1 MCAGS
6 KTGGW
11 CSRKPIG
18 NMKRLLFLIAALLPL
33 AAGAQERYRTLKL
46 DPVNEADT
54 LLVGWIDTRSAG
66 AERGIALMN
75 TYAELATKRA
85 QYLAAQREAGLGE
98 SDEMSRALAEQDAMF
113 EGMRKEYQQML
124 QQEGLDEES
133 RKSLEEALADLDIN
147 KAESRRQ
154 MQEYLGGMAAEGRQA
169 VADAGNPS
177 EFSEERLLLIKRNLQ
192 KYLLGGRL
200 WGFSAARDFR
210 NGFAAVARKDRDGDE
225 HWGFVNRAGRLA
237 IPCQWDDVFNFNNQ
251 RYYSL
256 SVWDAPEDED
266 DRPWTSVRK
275 EHNVGMIDTLGVVRI
290 PVRYPYSRRAQVVF
304 YRTKRGELAAVRD
317 PQTRK
322 WGFIDRSAAW
332 VIKPF
337 LADEPEWDEEQAC
350 FVDAEGRPVARQ

>member
-1 MCAGS
+1 M
-6 KTGGW
+6 
-11 CSRKPIG
+11 RK
-18 NMKRLLFLIAALLPL
+18 LFLVLAALLPL

-85 QYLAAQREAGLGE
+85 QYLAAQQEAGLGE
-98 SDEMSRALAEQDAMF
+98 SDEMARALAEQDALY

-133 RKSLEEALADLDIN
+133 RKSLEEALADLDKN

-169 VADAGNPS
+169 VADAGDPS
-177 EFSEERLLLIKRNLQ
+177 EFSEERLLLIKQNMQ

-210 NGFAAVARKDRDGDE
+210 NGFAAVARKDSHGDE
-225 HWGFVNRAGRLA
+225 HWGFVNRAGSLA
-237 IPCQWDDVFNFNNQ
+237 IPCRWDEVFNFNNQ

-256 SVWDAPEDED
+256 SVWDRPEDDD
-266 DRPWTSVRK
+266 DRPWTSVRQD
-275 EHNVGMIDTLGVVRI
+275 HNVGMIDTLGVVRI
-290 PVRYPYSRRAQVVF
+290 PVKYPYLSRAQVVF
-304 YRTKRGELAAVRD
+304 RRTSAGELAAVRD

-322 WGFIDRSAAW
+322 WGFIGRDAAW
-332 VIKPF
+332 VVKPS
-337 LADEPEWDEEQAC
+337 LADEPEWDEEAG
-350 FVDAEGRPVARQ
+350 FFLDPEGRPISLE

>member
-1 MCAGS
+1 
-6 KTGGW
+6 
-11 CSRKPIG
+11 
-18 NMKRLLFLIAALLPL
+18 MKRLLFLIAALLPL
-33 AAGAQERYRTLKL
+33 VVGAQERYRTLKL
-46 DPVNEADT
+46 EPVNAADT
-54 LLVGWIDTRSAG
+54 LLVGWIDVKAPD
-66 AERGIALMN
+66 AERGIALLN
-75 TYAELATKRA
+75 TYAGLFEKRA
-85 QYLAAQREAGLGE
+85 QYLAARAQAGLGE
-98 SDEMSRALAEQDAMF
+98 TDEMSKMLSEQDAIY
-113 EGMRKEYQQML
+113 EGMRREYTQML
-124 QQEGLDEES
+124 QQEGLDAES
-133 RKSLEEALADLDIN
+133 RRSLEEALANIDKE
-147 KAESRRQ
+147 KAAARRQ
-154 MQEYLGGMAAEGRQA
+154 MQEYLGDMAAEGREA
-169 VADAGNPS
+169 LSDAGNPS

-332 VIKPF
+332 VVKPF
-337 LADEPEWDEEQAC
+337 TADEPEWDAERTC
-350 FVDAEGRPVARQ
+350 FVDAEGSPITLLQ